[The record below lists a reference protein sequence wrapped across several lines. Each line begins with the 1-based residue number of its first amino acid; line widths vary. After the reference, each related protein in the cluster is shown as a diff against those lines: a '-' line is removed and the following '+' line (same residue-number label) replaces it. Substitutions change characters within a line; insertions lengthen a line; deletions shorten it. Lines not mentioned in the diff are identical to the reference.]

1 MATEWPVW
9 VLGLIGSGA
18 AGAWGRDIIAKIV
31 PNREA
36 AAEREANRINT
47 QQENLDTSQKEFQAS
62 IYREM
67 DKFQKMH
74 EKCEDDRKKDND
86 KYQAALQIASEKI
99 ANLSG
104 RVEFLQ
110 AALDNLKPGAPQS
123 NGKATSRKKTK
134 AC

>member
-18 AGAWGRDIIAKIV
+18 AGAWGRDIIAKVV
-31 PNREA
+31 PNRDEA
-36 AAEREANRINT
+36 AKRETTRIEKRE
-47 QQENLDTSQKEFQAS
+47 ENLDAATKAFQDS
-62 IYREM
+62 IHREL
-67 DKFQKMH
+67 DQVRALH
-74 EKCEDDRKKDND
+74 DKCEADRQND
-86 KYQAALQIASEKI
+86 HKECQAALLMASEKI

-104 RVEFLQ
+104 RVEFFQ
-110 AALDNLKPGAPQS
+110 SALDNLKPGAPQ